1 MALKKAERIKVANKI
16 IKLKRK
22 YKILNSES
30 YMKAISTRWK
40 CYPWSLIV
48 VTADGKFPKGCM
60 VEHLEPCNCEECDM
74 GCYGEISQAL
84 QMKQDAWEFF
94 REAAGIPLRLI

>member
-1 MALKKAERIKVANKI
+1 M
-16 IKLKRK
+16 KRK
-22 YKILNSES
+22 YKILNSVS
-30 YMKAISTRWK
+30 YMKAIEKRWK

-74 GCYGEISQAL
+74 GCYGEITQAL
-84 QMKQDAWEFF
+84 HMKQDAWKFF
-94 REAAGIPLRLI
+94 RDVAGIPLRLL